1 MYWKYV
7 FLLQCTEDG
16 GPGGGSSISSG
27 HVLTSHL
34 TPPSVGGVRVSTL
47 LETGQDGASFSSTG
61 GGGADTQRSMIS
73 CGLEEAFSTL
83 DKELLACDDKSQTL
97 PPEVQSGTEI

>member
-1 MYWKYV
+1 M
-7 FLLQCTEDG
+7 LA
-16 GPGGGSSISSG
+16 
-27 HVLTSHL
+27 SHL

-47 LETGQDGASFSSTG
+47 LETGQDGSSFSST

>member
-1 MYWKYV
+1 M
-7 FLLQCTEDG
+7 QCTEDG

-27 HVLTSHL
+27 HVLTSHM
-34 TPPSVGGVRVSTL
+34 TPSVGGVQGGVRVSTL
-47 LETGQDGASFSSTG
+47 LDTGQDGASFSSTG

-73 CGLEEAFSTL
+73 CELEEAFSTL
-83 DKELLACDDKSQTL
+83 DKELLASDGKSQML

>member
-1 MYWKYV
+1 M
-7 FLLQCTEDG
+7 QCTEDG

-34 TPPSVGGVRVSTL
+34 TPPSVGGVQGGVRVSTL

-61 GGGADTQRSMIS
+61 GAETQRSMIS
-73 CGLEEAFSTL
+73 CELEEAFSTL
-83 DKELLACDDKSQTL
+83 DKELLASDDKSQML